1 MSNSKTNQFG
11 GALLFILGEFAVA
24 EDEMIEDGG
33 MEVFG
38 EDDQGREGSCEVS
51 INELAQAAS
60 DEIKYLTAQ
69 QAKANEIISECWNL
83 VGNDVDSKST
93 LPEHVNAL
101 NERVKG
107 LELTV
112 KGFKEFI
119 AVARVMFLDLDEME
133 VNSKEYTD
141 LLSDLFTL
149 FCGGDE
155 FHKYVNK
162 FAIGKKIEALES
174 FALPYKQGV
183 TKEYVKGGYGSLV
196 LKAVQA
202 EIEQL
207 HKEQS

>member
-1 MSNSKTNQFG
+1 M
-11 GALLFILGEFAVA
+11 A
-24 EDEMIEDGG
+24 ELKRYSWCHDEQKMIEDYLGAYVRQ
-33 MEVFG
+33 E
-38 EDDQGREGSCEVS
+38 EALKIR
-51 INELAQAAS
+51 NEF
-60 DEIKYLTAQ
+60 
-69 QAKANEIISECWNL
+69 AKANEIISECWRL
-83 VGNDVDSKST
+83 VGNDVDSKSA
-93 LPEHVNAL
+93 LPESVNSL

-107 LELTV
+107 LELSV

-162 FAIGKKIEALES
+162 FAIEKKVEAIES
-174 FALPYKQGV
+174 FVLPYKQGV

-196 LKAVQA
+196 LKAAQA

-207 HKEQS
+207 RKEQE